1 MIFSDISKQQQIE
14 DLRQLLYTPIDKA
27 VDILDARQKQNLKLP
42 SLNIADPLSAYWGR
56 GCKPQPRTAI
66 MLRQIATPNY
76 EMRRVVQLCEKY
88 HLNLLILTIE
98 EDKFCPNNPCKYAS
112 GRMGF
117 FEGLGRNGGRKIR
130 YSTII
135 NFNQYNGYPIR
146 ECKTF
151 RGKPFMDF
159 HHNLFLQEFPQLTPQ
174 NIIDCSKWVMQHQRL
189 GNNLYRASLELF
201 LQHAILFET
210 FVLSNCELDIT
221 LMKVLPA
228 FQEIVNNFGIKP
240 LIVHSEDP
248 DMEGDNYWQLYPD
261 HLHALA
267 PYDRRKTPRYEA
279 PFDNFTPAII
289 NHKKWTIGSK

>member
-1 MIFSDISKQQQIE
+1 MIFSDISKQQQI

-27 VDILDARQKQNLKLP
+27 VDLLDARQKQNLKLP
-42 SLNIADPLSAYWGR
+42 SLNIADPLSAYWGP

-159 HHNLFLQEFPQLTPQ
+159 HHNLFLQEFPQLNPQ

-189 GNNLYRASLELF
+189 GNSLYRASLELF

-279 PFDNFTPAII
+279 PFDKFIPAVI
-289 NHKKWTIGSK
+289 NHKKWTIESK